1 MHRNRRTM
9 IVRILAGVF
18 VMSPAA
24 MGSAAKGFPANYTGT
39 PYTDA
44 RHPKSPQQV
53 PGRVQ
58 CALYDRGDER
68 IAYHDYDAVNH
79 GSGELNPPDGS
90 YLHEFRRYE
99 GVDISYIKFGNAPD
113 PIDDNPFNKVV
124 PPANQLYV
132 GWTEPGEWFN
142 ITVDVREAGTYAA
155 DLLYTSHRGGSIAID
170 VNGKPSSGELKI
182 ASTYDPADPVGW
194 RQWHH
199 WNVAKNLASL
209 SLPAGKTL
217 LTVHIVSGG
226 QMNLAYFDFRRT
238 H

>member
-1 MHRNRRTM
+1 
-9 IVRILAGVF
+9 
-18 VMSPAA
+18 
-24 MGSAAKGFPANYTGT
+24 MGSATKGFPASYKGT

-44 RHPKSPQQV
+44 RNPKSPQQI

-68 IAYHDYDAVNH
+68 TAYHDKDAINH

-99 GVDISYIKFGNAPD
+99 GVDISYVKFGNAPD
-113 PIDDNPFNKVV
+113 AIDDNPFNKVV

-142 ITVDVREAGTYAA
+142 VTVNVREAGTYVA
-155 DLLYTSHRGGSIAID
+155 DLLYTSHRGGSITID
-170 VNGKPSSGELKI
+170 VNGKPSSGELRI
-182 ASTYDPADPVGW
+182 SSTYNTADPVAW

-199 WNVAKNLASL
+199 WNVATNLAKL